1 MLLGSTVSSNGFS
14 NRLIPGVVIT
24 TMLMLPLWGS
34 SAWARDNP
42 APVVD
47 ASGGGNNSSL
57 EARLVRVER
66 LLDNQTLVDLAT
78 RLDALQH
85 EVQRMLGALE
95 EQTHELER
103 MKKRQKD
110 MYLDIDQRVRQLEQA
125 KSASA
130 PTPAMGE
137 FVPAP
142 SANMAPAPA
151 SSATP
156 STSSTTATAIT
167 GSQDERLAYER
178 AFNFLKD
185 GRYDLA
191 VAAFKTFVKTYP
203 GGSYADNAQYWL
215 AEANYVQ
222 RNFKTALIEFDKVV
236 TNFPNSPKRADALL
250 KMGYTYQELGDIDK
264 ARMSLNNVVMNYP
277 NSTAASLAKKRIQD
291 LKRVQ

>member
-1 MLLGSTVSSNGFS
+1 MSRNFLFRHLA
-14 NRLIPGVVIT
+14 PGVVIT
-24 TMLMLPLWGS
+24 AMLMLPLWGP
-34 SAWARDNP
+34 SAWARDKP

-47 ASGGGNNSSL
+47 ASGGGNDSSL

-78 RLDALQH
+78 RLDALQR
-85 EVQRMLGALE
+85 EVQRMLGTLE
-95 EQTHELER
+95 EQTHELESL
-103 MKKRQKD
+103 KKRQKD
-110 MYLDIDQRVRQLEQA
+110 MYLDIDQRVRQLEEA

-130 PTPAMGE
+130 PAPAMGE

-142 SANMAPAPA
+142 TAPSANMATAPVP
-151 SSATP
+151 SATP
-156 STSSTTATAIT
+156 SGNTATT
-167 GSQDERLAYER
+167 VEGSQEERIAYER

-203 GGSYADNAQYWL
+203 SGSYADNAQYWL

-222 RNFKTALIEFDKVV
+222 RNFKTALEEFDKVV
-236 TNFPNSPKRADALL
+236 KNFPNSPKRADALL